1 LTRWAARVALVLV
14 TVACAWLTASRL
26 TLSTDV
32 STLFPESGDAGALG
46 RWTRAFGGRDPV
58 LVLVRGANADDVAA
72 VAEGVAASLRDAP
85 AIAQVLD
92 RAPVS
97 GPPGDATL
105 AWAYAGAAARKKL
118 AAAVTP
124 EGMRARLAESR
135 AMLLAPVG
143 SEDLE
148 AWLARDP
155 LRLAAIPWEAR
166 EELAAGV
173 SAAPGGAFVADEGR
187 ARLVVA
193 EPRGSAFT
201 SDSARAVVEA
211 VERAEAAAARP
222 GVTTELAGGHAIAWA
237 TERMM
242 KRDLEVSGTASMVL
256 ASLAFVVTF
265 RRARA
270 LVAVLPPLGL
280 GTLWTTGLAA
290 LFPAGI
296 SAVAIA
302 FAAVV
307 VGVGVDTG
315 VHVYAALLDARRAGR
330 SPAEAAAEARATTWR
345 PTLTAA
351 AVAAVAFASL
361 ALSGLRAMKQLG
373 LLCGAG
379 ELLTAVAI
387 LAVTPAIGA
396 WLERGAPPPVRAPR
410 WAAALAWTSRTR
422 RRAAW
427 TLAACA
433 VPVVVVAV
441 AGWPQPADALV
452 AVRPSGLEP
461 LAVEARIHAL
471 FGGRPGQWIV
481 LTRDADEERA
491 RARADR
497 VAEALEAL
505 KAEGRVDGFDALT
518 TFAPAAS
525 TERARLA
532 ERDALDLPSRR
543 ESLEAALREAGF
555 SVESFGAALEAFA
568 HPTPAAAVREG
579 DPRGPLAWV
588 FARHVARDAG
598 EGSGGGETLVATYVR
613 PAGDAAASA
622 GLRAAILA
630 ADPGSAVT
638 GFDAIDRALRE
649 ALGRDLLLVG
659 GVALVVVAVAMRLAL
674 RSLRHA
680 LVALATLACEMALV
694 GVAMR
699 ALAVRWHVYDALVL
713 PVLFGVTIDE
723 SMFLLYAAR
732 VRSLDDAMRTQGP
745 LVAATA
751 LTTAAGFAALIA
763 CRFDGL
769 SDLGLVGTLGV
780 LAGLVAALVV
790 VPAALTV
797 MAPRPGYPDE
807 TGPRVDGG

>member
-1 LTRWAARVALVLV
+1 MTPRWVVRVLLVAA

-26 TLSTDV
+26 TLSSDL

-46 RWTRAFGGRDPV
+46 RWTHAFGGRDPA
-58 LVLVRGANADDVAA
+58 LVLVRGEKAEDVAA
-72 VAEGVAASLRDAP
+72 VADAIAVSLRGAP
-85 AIAQVLD
+85 SIARVLD
-92 RAPVS
+92 RAPS
-97 GPPGDATL
+97 PGPPEDPTL
-105 AWAYAGAAARKKL
+105 AWAYAGPDARTRL

-124 EGMRARLAESR
+124 EGMRARLADSR

-155 LRLAAIPWEAR
+155 LRLAAIPWESRA
-166 EELAAGV
+166 ELAAGV
-173 SAAPGGAFVADEGR
+173 AASPGGVFAADEGR

-201 SDSARAVVEA
+201 SDSARAVVEE
-211 VERAEAAAARP
+211 VEHAEAAAARP

-237 TERMM
+237 TERML
-242 KRDLEVSGTASMVL
+242 KRDLEVSGTLSAVL

-270 LVAVLPPLGL
+270 LAAVLPPLAL
-280 GTLWTTGLAA
+280 GTLWTTGIAA
-290 LFPAGI
+290 LFPAGV

-315 VHVYAALLDARRAGR
+315 VHVYAALLEARRAGLG
-330 SPAEAAAEARATTWR
+330 PAEAAAAARAATWK

-387 LAVTPAIGA
+387 LLVTPEIGA
-396 WLERGAPPPVRAPR
+396 WMERGAPPPLRGAR
-410 WAAALAWTSRTR
+410 WLDALAWTSRTR
-422 RRAAW
+422 RRALW

-433 VPVVVVAV
+433 VPVAVLAVV
-441 AGWPQPADALV
+441 GWPRPADALV
-452 AVRPSGLEP
+452 AVRPGQLEP
-461 LAVEARIHAL
+461 LAVEERIHAL

-481 LTRDADEERA
+481 LTADADEERA
-491 RARADR
+491 RTRADH
-497 VAEALEAL
+497 VAEALEPWTEAGL
-505 KAEGRVDGFDALT
+505 VDGFDALT
-518 TFAPAAS
+518 TFAPS
-525 TERARLA
+525 TTTQRARLA

-543 ESLEAALREAGF
+543 EALTAALREAGF
-555 SVESFGAALEAFA
+555 SVESF
-568 HPTPAAAVREG
+568 TPALDAFTRPSRAAPGGG
-579 DPRGPLAWV
+579 DPGGPLSWL
-588 FARHVARDAG
+588 FARHLAHD
-598 EGSGGGETLVATYVR
+598 GGDTLVATYVR
-613 PAGDAAASA
+613 PAGDAAAGA
-622 GLRAAILA
+622 RLRAAILA

-649 ALGRDLLLVG
+649 VLGRDLLLVG
-659 GVALVVVAVAMRLAL
+659 GVALAVVAVGMRLAL
-674 RSLRHA
+674 RSVRHA
-680 LVALATLACEMALV
+680 LVALATLGCEMALV

-699 ALAVRWHVYDALVL
+699 VLAVRWHVYDALVL
-713 PVLFGVTIDE
+713 PVLFGVTVDE

-732 VRSLDDAMRTQGP
+732 VRPLEEALRAQGP

-763 CRFDGL
+763 CRFQGL
-769 SDLGLVGTLGV
+769 RDLGLVGTLGV
-780 LAGLVAALVV
+780 LAGLLAALVV
-790 VPAALTV
+790 VPAALRV
-797 MAPRPGYPDE
+797 MTPMRRGE
-807 TGPRVDGG
+807 S